1 MKWRPDG
8 EMFPFSMEG
17 SKSRQDVNVWSVGS
31 GVGWAVP
38 LNFDM
43 VWLCALC
50 RRKMTRLR
58 SDRCCS

>member
-17 SKSRQDVNVWSVGS
+17 SKSKQDVNVWSVGS

-50 RRKMTRLR
+50 K
-58 SDRCCS
+58 